1 MRTGAWRK
9 RVCDA
14 GQKFVRL
21 QTHEGV
27 PAARAAGVVM
37 SWCDERICLHLP
49 ELYEVTP
56 GTEAS
61 PEIRRRRVIVMLR
74 LEDDG
79 NFAVYIQK
87 VRQFGV
93 DEEWCQVHHKALMR
107 LGGAICPAKSTNF
120 SCTAAPLAA
129 DCHQAAGGAAFEME
143 IVMDDNCPDCD
154 GTGFGNM
161 NEACRDEPCKTCN
174 GTGKYHTRSV
184 GGAAESIGN
193 CPTCNG
199 TGKVF
204 DDTVPEPQT
213 TMATHKPCPDCVGK
227 VPAIEITDFP
237 MYSAH
242 CANPD
247 NCPVCQTGGAAVNK
261 MAKQVA
267 EHYGSNEA
275 HINDGAPVTTG
286 AGDNTL

>member
-49 ELYEVTP
+49 ELYEATP

-87 VRQFGV
+87 VRQFGD
-93 DEEWCQVHHKALMR
+93 DEEWCQVHHKGIDA
-107 LGGAICPAKSTNF
+107 
-120 SCTAAPLAA
+120 
-129 DCHQAAGGAAFEME
+129 
-143 IVMDDNCPDCD
+143 
-154 GTGFGNM
+154 TGW
-161 NEACRDEPCKTCN
+161 RDLPGEE
-174 GTGKYHTRSV
+174 Y
-184 GGAAESIGN
+184 E
-193 CPTCNG
+193 
-199 TGKVF
+199 
-204 DDTVPEPQT
+204 
-213 TMATHKPCPDCVGK
+213 
-227 VPAIEITDFP
+227 
-237 MYSAH
+237 
-242 CANPD
+242 
-247 NCPVCQTGGAAVNK
+247 
-261 MAKQVA
+261 
-267 EHYGSNEA
+267 
-275 HINDGAPVTTG
+275 
-286 AGDNTL
+286 L